1 MADEAD
7 IGNEVAE
14 RNLEMA
20 LQAHKTVKREKSEL
34 CVECDD
40 PIPQER
46 HDALGGTDLC
56 AGCAG
61 RMEEQAKHFRKQG
74 W

>member
-1 MADEAD
+1 MANEAD

-14 RNLEMA
+14 RNLNMA
-20 LQAHKTVKREKSEL
+20 LQAARGVKRDVSDD

-46 HDALGGTDLC
+46 QDALGGTDLC
-56 AGCAG
+56 AICAG